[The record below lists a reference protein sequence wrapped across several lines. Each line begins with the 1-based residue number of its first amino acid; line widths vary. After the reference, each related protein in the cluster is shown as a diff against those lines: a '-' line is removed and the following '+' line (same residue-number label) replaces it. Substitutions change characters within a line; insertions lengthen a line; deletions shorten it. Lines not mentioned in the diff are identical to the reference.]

1 MSYSS
6 LLPSSHLLAFP
17 SLFSVPKPHK
27 PRTTSLSLSN
37 DHQPPPDDD
46 DDAKRYPNLL
56 NLSATAVIVSAA
68 LPQPPAHAKPKSK
81 KPSASPAALS
91 PDEAR
96 SWAQGIPVVADKI
109 PYSDVLELKREGKV
123 KHVVKLAAA
132 ALRRR
137 PEPVLVVMADDTVWR
152 TVLPPEYGDAR
163 FWGEWDELGMGSLCV
178 NAYTPP
184 IKKPEIP
191 APYLGVFAK
200 ALEFALSK
208 VRAKPRTRRAVE
220 LEQAR
225 RELQLRRKTEVER
238 VRLQREMVER
248 AARAAKK
255 AEERRRR
262 KEARLAEQEQ
272 SMRQARRDYQ
282 KMALVWAN
290 MAQDQTTAYLL
301 GFAFFGLF
309 YYFVVYRYKKQKK
322 DFEDRLKIEKAE
334 AEERKKMRELEKELA
349 GIEEDGDE
357 VDGEGGERNPYSKI
371 MKFVRS
377 GARVRRARS
386 RRLPQYLERGA
397 DVKFSDVAGLGKIR
411 VELEE
416 IVKFF
421 TLGEMYRRRGV
432 KIPGLVLSIFERPCT
447 SDDYIV
453 CQYIEN

>member
-6 LLPSSHLLAFP
+6 LLPTPHLLP
-17 SLFSVPKPHK
+17 RPFSVPKPRN
-27 PRTTSLSLSN
+27 PRSPTPLSN
-37 DHQPPPDDD
+37 YHQPPTTDDDD
-46 DDAKRYPNLL
+46 DDAKRYPSLHLPNLL

-68 LPQPPAHAKPKSK
+68 LPQPPAHARPKAK
-81 KPSASPAALS
+81 KPSESPAALS
-91 PDEAR
+91 PDEAKT
-96 SWAQGIPVVADKI
+96 WAEGIPVVADKI
-109 PYSDVLELKREGKV
+109 PYSDVLELRRGGRI
-123 KHVVKLAAA
+123 KHVVKLSAA

-152 TVLPPEYGDAR
+152 TVLPPEHGDAR
-163 FWGEWDELGMGSLCV
+163 FWGEWDELGMASLCV

-184 IKKPEIP
+184 TKKPETP

-200 ALEFALSK
+200 ALEFALSR
-208 VRAKPRTRRAVE
+208 VRAKPQTRRAAE
-220 LEQAR
+220 LERAR
-225 RELQLRRKTEVER
+225 RELQRRRKAELER

-255 AEERRRR
+255 AEERRKR
-262 KEARLAEQEQ
+262 KEARLAEQEE
-272 SMRQARRDYQ
+272 SLRQARRSYQ
-282 KMALVWAN
+282 QMALVWAN
-290 MAQDQTTAYLL
+290 MAQDQTTVYLL

-334 AEERKKMRELEKELA
+334 AEERKKMRELERELA
-349 GIEEDGDE
+349 GIEDGDE
-357 VDGEGGERNPYSKI
+357 EDGEGGERNPYSKI

-432 KIPGLVLSIFERPCT
+432 KIPGRCS
-447 SDDYIV
+447 
-453 CQYIEN
+453 